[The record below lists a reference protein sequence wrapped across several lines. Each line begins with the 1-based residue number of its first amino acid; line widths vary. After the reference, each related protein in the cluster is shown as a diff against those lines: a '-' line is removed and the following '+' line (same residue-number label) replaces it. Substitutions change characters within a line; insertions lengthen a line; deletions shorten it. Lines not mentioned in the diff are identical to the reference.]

1 MWSREDHNAPSPE
14 GASVVDLGA
23 YRTVREEQGTDDR
36 SRAAVRAFM
45 WAVLREELRP
55 RLVDLMETAFPEV
68 LTEALADLRIERAL
82 EDSRPVEEP
91 SEREI
96 ARAAR
101 EAERAAWRAAWPEE
115 RVTRETHEARAELE
129 RRGFS
134 REPWPCVWLD
144 TDGYARAVGGSV
156 YDAARAAVES
166 YIEACHWS
174 LEQGEQPPDC
184 SLVPSHVLDGRA
196 VGLVGD
202 AGDVEALMRWL
213 RTETP
218 LPRLEEEVTQ

>member
-14 GASVVDLGA
+14 GAKVVDLGS
-23 YRTVREEQGTDDR
+23 YR
-36 SRAAVRAFM
+36 AVRAQQ
-45 WAVLREELRP
+45 AANDRLHAAGLVAAGGIYDDDLRP
-55 RLVDLMETAFPEV
+55 
-68 LTEALADLRIERAL
+68 ALADAMEAAFPGAMAHALANVKRKRA
-82 EDSRPVEEP
+82 EAAEEP
-91 SEREI
+91 NEREI
-96 ARAAR
+96 ERAAR

-115 RVTRETHEARAELE
+115 RVTRETHEARAEFE

-166 YIEACHWS
+166 YIEACQWS
-174 LEQGEQPPDC
+174 LEQDEQPPDC

-218 LPRLEEEVTQ
+218 LPGLEEEVTQ